1 MGNTPGKH
9 LTSKNTYFQ
18 TFKKKTKKEKEYL
31 ICRKSTSHPRLREIW
46 EKFVD

>member
-1 MGNTPGKH
+1 MGNTPGKA
-9 LTSKNTYFQ
+9 LTSKNPYFQ
-18 TFKKKTKKEKEYL
+18 TFETITRQGKEYL